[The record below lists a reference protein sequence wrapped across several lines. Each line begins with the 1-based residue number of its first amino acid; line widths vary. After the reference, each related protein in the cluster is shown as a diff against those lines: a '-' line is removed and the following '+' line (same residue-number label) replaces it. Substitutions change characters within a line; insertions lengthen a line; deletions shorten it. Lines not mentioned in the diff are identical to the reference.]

1 MRIRRI
7 CVTINTFRLIL
18 VTFKE
23 KIDVGGLC
31 TAAPSLQKNK
41 RKENKAFLG
50 GAGGCTKANML
61 VALRGNLHGK
71 GYMSKEAR

>member
-1 MRIRRI
+1 MLVA
-7 CVTINTFRLIL
+7 CVQPPASFKKT
-18 VTFKE
+18 KE
-23 KIDVGGLC
+23 KK
-31 TAAPSLQKNK
+31 T
-41 RKENKAFLG
+41 RHFLG

>member
-1 MRIRRI
+1 M
-7 CVTINTFRLIL
+7 
-18 VTFKE
+18 TFKE

-31 TAAPSLQKNK
+31 TAVPSLQKT
-41 RKENKAFLG
+41 KEKKTRHFLG
-50 GAGGCTKANML
+50 GAGACTKANML